1 MLTDVACRKA
11 VCPADRDWLRL
22 SDSGGLY
29 LEVSAAG
36 GKSWR
41 WKYRVDGKEKRLTI
55 GRYPA
60 VGLQDARRARDEAR
74 DRLGAGVDP
83 GAGRRRPVPVGGEF
97 SFEAIARRWHAGW
110 CRNKDAKYAAN
121 VLARFEAYAF
131 PDIGPCHV
139 NALRGPDFVRVVKA
153 IEATGAEEVARRVLE
168 SCKRVMRFAATEGA
182 ADRNTAADVMPVD
195 VFMVRERANYARV
208 DLAALP
214 LLLRKIDN
222 YPHAG
227 LTRAALQLMALTFV
241 RTSELNGMRW
251 GEIEG
256 DLWTIPKERMKA
268 RRPHVVPLARQ
279 ALAVLDGLRVLREPA
294 RCAGDWLVFPG
305 IRDHAKPMS
314 NGTILKALDILG
326 YKGVMTG
333 HGFRGVA
340 STQLN
345 EMGFR
350 HDVIEAQLAHIDPD
364 RTRAAY
370 NHAKYL
376 PERRELM
383 QRWADW
389 LDSIR

>member
-1 MLTDVACRKA
+1 MLTDIACRKA
-11 VCPADRDWLRL
+11 VCPAGRAWLRL

-29 LEVSAAG
+29 LEISAAG

-41 WKYRVDGKEKRLTI
+41 WKYRHDGKEKRLTI

-60 VGLQDARRARDEAR
+60 IGVQDARRARDDAR
-74 DRLGAGVDP
+74 ARLVDGVDP
-83 GAGRRRPVPVGGEF
+83 GAGRRRPVPTGGEF
-97 SFEAIARRWHAGW
+97 AFEAIARRWHAGW
-110 CRNKDAKYAAN
+110 SRNKSAKYAAN
-121 VLARFEAYAF
+121 VLARFEAYVF
-131 PDIGPCHV
+131 PDIGPCSV
-139 NALRGPDFVRVVKA
+139 ADLRGPDFVRVVKA
-153 IEATGAEEVARRVLE
+153 IERTGAEEVARRVLE
-168 SCKRVMRFAATEGA
+168 SCKRVMRYAATEGA

-195 VFMVRERANYARV
+195 VFMPRERENYARV
-208 DLAALP
+208 DVAELP

-227 LTRAALQLMALTFV
+227 LTRAALQMMAMTFV

-256 DLWTIPKERMKA
+256 DLWTIPRERMKA
-268 RRPHVVPLARQ
+268 KRPHIVPLARQ
-279 ALAVLDGLRVLREPA
+279 ALAVLDGLRVLREPE
-294 RCAGDWLVFPG
+294 RCTGDWLVFPG
-305 IRDHAKPMS
+305 IRNHAKPMS

-376 PERRELM
+376 PERREMM

-389 LDSIR
+389 LEGLR